1 MTTTKTT
8 ERNAA
13 AHSTSNHTTPA
24 AEPAVATELAPGAES
39 VVVQTNTAVASAHMS
54 PAGSPIQNA
63 PLRIAVVGAGKMG
76 QHHMRAI
83 GRLGGLARLVGVA
96 DPAPG
101 RGEELK
107 AAGLDIPVYPDL
119 ATLLAREQVDVVHVC
134 TNPETHLPVAL
145 EALEAGRHIYVEKPV
160 APTAAAAANLLARAA
175 AAGVRVCAGHQL
187 LYESPAREARRL
199 LPALG
204 EVVHLES
211 YFSFRTVRW
220 MAGGRVPLRA
230 DLQLLDILPHPVYLL
245 LEFLREAIP
254 DGEVALDAVRI
265 GPRGTVHAL
274 VRRGRVTGD
283 LVVTLDGRPVES
295 YLRLVGTNGTIHADF
310 VRGTVQRLLG
320 PGTSGIDKAANPYR
334 LARQLAV
341 GTTTA
346 LLRRVLRRQ
355 YSYPGL
361 EELFGA
367 FYRAIREGGPSPVA
381 EESIL
386 ETVRICE
393 RIGEAMRERP
403 VVAGG
408 GVAALGEPAAARVSN
423 SVGDDVVYTT
433 PGVTSTAATPTAP
446 SAPLICVTGG
456 TGFLGAHVVRQLA
469 AGGARVRC
477 LARRTPPPWEQ
488 EPGVEYRHWDLG
500 EPLPAGALEGVETV
514 IHCAA
519 ATAGGWDEHRRNSIG
534 AAEHLVQAAA
544 AAGVRRIVHISSLA
558 VLAEPERGRAVS
570 EASPVLARSD
580 RNGPYVWGKLESER
594 LLLRRAAE
602 LGLEVRVIRP
612 GAILDERHFEPP
624 GRLGK
629 RVGNLFVAVGSA
641 GDRLGV
647 VEVRFAASA
656 VVWVARNFDAA
667 PPVLHLLAPELPT
680 RRELV
685 ARLRRTNPDLRVVWL
700 PRPLLYPLS
709 FLAVVLQKVLR
720 PGRPAIEPARVFATQ
735 RYDNSLI
742 VALAPAIRASGGA
755 PAAPLRAA
763 G

>member
-1 MTTTKTT
+1 MRTT
-8 ERNAA
+8 EFTERRDNTAQSEA
-13 AHSTSNHTTPA
+13 PPTPA
-24 AEPAVATELAPGAES
+24 VGPATESNRQPLPPPGAS
-39 VVVQTNTAVASAHMS
+39 
-54 PAGSPIQNA
+54 A
-63 PLRIAVVGAGKMG
+63 PLRVAVVGAGKMG

-83 GRLGGLARLVGVA
+83 ERLGGLARLVGVA

-101 RGEELK
+101 RAEQLR
-107 AAGLDIPVYPDL
+107 AAGITVSVYPDL
-119 ATLLAREQVDVVHVC
+119 ATLVARERVDVVHVC
-134 TNPETHLPVAL
+134 TTPETHFPVAL
-145 EALEAGRHIYVEKPV
+145 EALETGCHIYVEKPV
-160 APTAAAAANLLARAA
+160 APSAAATATLLARAE
-175 AAGVRVCAGHQL
+175 AAGLRVCAGHQL

-220 MAGGRVPLRA
+220 MQGGRVPLSA

-245 LEFLREAIP
+245 LEFLREALP
-254 DGEVALDAVRI
+254 EGEVALDAVRI

-274 VRRGRVTGD
+274 VRRGSLTGN

-295 YLRLVGTNGTIHADF
+295 YLRLVGTNGMVHADF

-320 PGTSGIDKAANPYR
+320 PGTSGIDKAVNPYR
-334 LARQLAV
+334 LARQLAG

-346 LLRRVLRRQ
+346 LLRRILRRQ

-367 FYRAIREGGPSPVA
+367 FYRAIREGSPSPVA

-393 RIGEAMRERP
+393 RIGEVMRERP
-403 VVAGG
+403 HVKAGDERVAVQGG
-408 GVAALGEPAAARVSN
+408 DA
-423 SVGDDVVYTT
+423 VGDDVVYTT
-433 PGVTSTAATPTAP
+433 PGAARPEP
-446 SAPLICVTGG
+446 IPGDRDAPLICVTGG
-456 TGFLGAHVVRQLA
+456 TGFLGAYIVRQLA
-469 AGGARVRC
+469 AGGTRVRC

-488 EPGVEYRHWDLG
+488 EPGVEYLHWDLG
-500 EPLPAGALEGVETV
+500 EPLPPGSLEGVETV

-519 ATAGGWDEHRRNSIG
+519 ATAGGWDEHRRNSIA
-534 AAEHLVQAAA
+534 AAEHLVQAATE
-544 AAGVRRIVHISSLA
+544 AGIRKIVHISSLA
-558 VLAEPERGRAVS
+558 VLAEPARGRAVAES
-570 EASPVLARSD
+570 SPVLARSD
-580 RNGPYVWGKLESER
+580 RNGPYVWGKLESEQ
-594 LLLRRAAE
+594 LLVRRAAE
-602 LGLEVRVIRP
+602 SGIEVRVIRP

-629 RVGNLFVAVGSA
+629 RLGNLFVAVGGA

-647 VEVRFAASA
+647 VEVRFAARA
-656 VVWVARNFDAA
+656 VVWVARNFAAA
-667 PPVLHLLAPELPT
+667 PPILHLLAPELPT

-685 ARLRRTNPDLRVVWL
+685 VQLRRTNPDLRVVWL

-709 FLAVVLQKVLR
+709 FLAVALQKVLR
-720 PGRPAIEPARVFATQ
+720 PGRPVIEPARVFATQ

-742 VALAPAIRASGGA
+742 VGLAPTIRSIGGA
-755 PAAPLRAA
+755 PAAMVRA
-763 G
+763 GR

>member
-1 MTTTKTT
+1 MTTTDLTGRT
-8 ERNAA
+8 AA
-13 AHSTSNHTTPA
+13 AHPAPHPA
-24 AEPAVATELAPGAES
+24 APAAGPAIAVKEPPPLPPPGAS
-39 VVVQTNTAVASAHMS
+39 V
-54 PAGSPIQNA
+54 
-63 PLRIAVVGAGKMG
+63 PLRVGVVGAGKMG

-83 GRLGGLARLVGVA
+83 ARLGEVARLVGVA

-101 RGEELK
+101 RGEELR
-107 AAGLDIPVYPDL
+107 AAGLDVPVHPDL
-119 ATLLAREQVDVVHVC
+119 ATLVVRESVDVVHVC
-134 TNPETHLPVAL
+134 TTPETHLPVAL
-145 EALEAGRHIYVEKPV
+145 EALDAGCHIYVEKPV
-160 APTAAAAANLLARAA
+160 APTAVGAATLLARAE
-175 AAGVRVCAGHQL
+175 AAGLRVCAGHQL
-187 LYESPAREARRL
+187 LYERPAREARRI

-220 MAGGRVPLRA
+220 MQGGRVPLSA
-230 DLQLLDILPHPVYLL
+230 DLQLLDILPHPIYLL
-245 LEFLREAIP
+245 LEFLREAVP
-254 DGEVALDAVRI
+254 EGEVALDAVRI

-274 VRRGRVTGD
+274 VRRGRVTGN

-295 YLRLVGTNGTIHADF
+295 YLRLVGTNGTVHADF

-334 LARQLAV
+334 LARQLV
-341 GTTTA
+341 GGTTTA

-367 FYRAIREGGPSPVA
+367 FYHAIRAGGPAPIA

-393 RIGEAMRERP
+393 RIGEAMRARSRAE
-403 VVAGG
+403 AGDAG
-408 GVAALGEPAAARVSN
+408 AARVSDP
-423 SVGDDVVYTT
+423 VGDDVVYTA
-433 PGVTSTAATPTAP
+433 PGATATPAAP
-446 SAPLICVTGG
+446 ADPGAPLFCVTGG
-456 TGFLGAHVVRQLA
+456 TGFLGAHIVRQLNA
-469 AGGARVRC
+469 AGVRVRC

-500 EPLPAGALEGVETV
+500 EPLPAGALEGVEVV

-519 ATAGGWDEHRRNSIG
+519 ATAGGWDEHRRNSI
-534 AAEHLVQAAA
+534 AAVEHLVRAAA
-544 AAGVRRIVHISSLA
+544 EVGVRRIVHISSLA
-558 VLAEPERGRAVS
+558 VLAEPARGRAVS
-570 EASPVLARSD
+570 ESSPVLARSD
-580 RNGPYVWGKLESER
+580 RNGPYVWGKLESE
-594 LLLRRAAE
+594 LLLQRRAAE
-602 LGLEVRVIRP
+602 AGIEVRVIRP
-612 GAILDERHFEPP
+612 GAILDECRFEPP

-629 RVGNLFVAVGSA
+629 RLGNIFVAVGGA

-656 VVWVARNFDAA
+656 VVWAARNFDAA
-667 PPVLHLLAPELPT
+667 PAVLHLLAPELPT

-700 PRPLLYPLS
+700 PRPLLYLLS

-720 PGRPAIEPARVFATQ
+720 PGRPAVEPARVFAAQ

-742 VALAPAIRASGGA
+742 VELAPVIRASGGA
-755 PAAPLRAA
+755 PAATVRAR